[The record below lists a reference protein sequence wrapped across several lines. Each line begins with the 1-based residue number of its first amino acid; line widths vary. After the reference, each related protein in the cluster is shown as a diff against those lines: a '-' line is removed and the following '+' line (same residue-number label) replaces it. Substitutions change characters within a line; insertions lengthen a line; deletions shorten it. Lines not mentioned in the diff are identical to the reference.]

1 MTMSP
6 LRFLKAQPRFFTSAL
21 AGALIW
27 LFLPHDWRSST
38 RLLVA
43 WDCATALYL
52 ILATVMADPLVH
64 PCPGDAE
71 QCARVC
77 AGQPIGRLPWRCTRA
92 SCQCPKPIPWPRGF
106 RTH

>member
-27 LFLPHDWRSST
+27 MFLPHDWRRST

-43 WDCATALYL
+43 WDFATGLYL
-52 ILATVMADPLVH
+52 ILATVMVARSDVASPLS
-64 PCPGDAE
+64 
-71 QCARVC
+71 RRS
-77 AGQPIGRLPWRCTRA
+77 AG
-92 SCQCPKPIPWPRGF
+92 
-106 RTH
+106 